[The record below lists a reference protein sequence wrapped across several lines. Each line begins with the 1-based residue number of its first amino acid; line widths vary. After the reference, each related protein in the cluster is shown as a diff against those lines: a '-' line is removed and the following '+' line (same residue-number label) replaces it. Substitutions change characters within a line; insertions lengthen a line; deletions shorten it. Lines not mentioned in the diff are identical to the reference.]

1 MSSDRIVTLGRIVG
15 LFGAR
20 GWVKVLSYSRSPEDI
35 LRYNPWLVRTEDA
48 WHEYTVIEGRRHGKG
63 VVVSLRGYVD
73 RDQARALIGGAVA
86 VPLSRLPALPEDE
99 YYWAQ
104 LQGLRV
110 ENIEGEPLGVVSH
123 LFETGANDVMV
134 VMPGR
139 LLNNGNRKGASLLI
153 PYVSTVILAVDLDA
167 GVIRVD
173 WSAEL

>member
-1 MSSDRIVTLGRIVG
+1 
-15 LFGAR
+15 
-20 GWVKVLSYSRSPEDI
+20 
-35 LRYNPWLVRTEDA
+35 
-48 WHEYTVIEGRRHGKG
+48 
-63 VVVSLRGYVD
+63 
-73 RDQARALIGGAVA
+73 
-86 VPLSRLPALPEDE
+86 PALPEDE